1 MTSLDDLA
9 PTLDRLV
16 DDGHLAGW
24 VAGVA
29 DDTGQSIRG
38 GGVQSLGGPAMID
51 DTQFALSSNTKPLA
65 GALALRLVELGV
77 VELDEAVDP
86 WLPELA
92 DPRVLVSPEAD
103 LTATVPAERPITL
116 RHLLAMTP
124 GCGWVSEPGPLAEAI
139 NERQL
144 NPGPWGPPMSP
155 DDYMARLGSLPLA
168 NQPGAAW
175 RYHTSSD
182 VLGVLLARA
191 TGNSI
196 SDLLDEHVLS
206 PLGMID
212 TTFTGDPNRM
222 ATVYGPGD
230 EGGLAPFPVPP
241 GTYTAV
247 PIFESLAAG
256 LVSTLPDQLTF
267 LRSLVGGATVLSAES
282 LVWMRTDTL
291 SDEQRR
297 TAQGF
302 IDTDCGWGLSVEIR
316 PTGLIGWAGGLG
328 TIGYA
333 DPETG
338 RVAFLATQVTF
349 DAPGTATA
357 FDGFWGLF
365 D

>member
-16 DDGHLAGW
+16 DDGQLAGW

-29 DDTGQSIRG
+29 DGAGQTIRTGGAR
-38 GGVQSLGGPAMID
+38 SLDGRPMTEG
-51 DTQFALSSNTKPLA
+51 TQFALSSNTKPIA
-65 GALALRLVELGV
+65 GALAVRLVELGTL
-77 VELDEAVDP
+77 ELDEALDP

-103 LTATVPAERPITL
+103 LTATVPAARPITL
-116 RHLLAMTP
+116 RHLLTMTP
-124 GCGWVSEPGPLAEAI
+124 GFGWVSEPGPLATAI
-139 NERQL
+139 STRQL
-144 NPGPWGPPMSP
+144 EPGPWGPPMRP
-155 DDYMARLGSLPLA
+155 DEYMTLLGTLPLA
-168 NQPGAAW
+168 NHPGTAW

-191 TGNSI
+191 TGKSI
-196 SDLLDEHVLS
+196 STLLDEHVLR
-206 PLGMID
+206 PLGMTD
-212 TTFTGDPNRM
+212 TTFTGDPDRM
-222 ATVYGPGD
+222 AVAYGPGD
-230 EGGLAPFPVPP
+230 EGGLAPFRVPP
-241 GTYTAV
+241 GTYTAA
-247 PIFESLAAG
+247 PAFESLAAG
-256 LVSTLPDQLTF
+256 LVSTIPDQLTF
-267 LRSLVGGATVLSAES
+267 LRSLVGGATVLSQQSLES
-282 LVWMRTDTL
+282 MRTDVL

-302 IDTDCGWGLSVEIR
+302 IEADCGWGLNIEIR

-338 RVAFLATQVTF
+338 RAAFLATQVSF

-357 FDGFWGLF
+357 FDRFWELF